1 VNDYDKRT
9 GNDRHHPG
17 ENLDVT
23 ENPAALGLT
32 ALGVII
38 VPFSLSN
45 AGLFGLGSMILAM
58 GIFYGGLAPIVAG
71 IMEWTK
77 NNTFG
82 MTAFLSFGFFYLS
95 LVCLLVLAKLGLAD
109 ATSASGMAAYFAI

>member
-1 VNDYDKRT
+1 M
-9 GNDRHHPG
+9 
-17 ENLDVT
+17 
-23 ENPAALGLT
+23 
-32 ALGVII
+32 
-38 VPFSLSN
+38 SN

-71 IMEWTK
+71 ILEWTK

-95 LVCLLVLAKLGLAD
+95 LVGLLVLAKLGLVD
-109 ATSASGMAAYFAI
+109 ATSASGMAAYFAM

>member
-1 VNDYDKRT
+1 MT
-9 GNDRHHPG
+9 A
-17 ENLDVT
+17 
-23 ENPAALGLT
+23 NPAALGLI
-32 ALGVII
+32 ALGVIT
-38 VPFSLSN
+38 VPF

-71 IMEWTK
+71 ILEWTK

-95 LVCLLVLAKLGLAD
+95 LVGLLVLAKLGLVD
-109 ATSASGMAAYFAI
+109 ATSASGMAAYFAM